1 MLNPAEMNKF
11 HALAADTIAINQMVG
26 NNNNPGVETFR
37 HQMEII
43 ASEFEELEDGFNLD
57 NRTELRDGLAD
68 VFFTVGALY
77 GRMHWPL
84 PNVLPEPCH
93 GEDPA
98 ALVTWIGRQMSALK
112 VLSTLSF
119 GSMFYDARKITFY
132 VARQITDQIM
142 TNCVVLGKAL
152 KIDLLAD
159 WEAVNTSNWT
169 KFDSDSET
177 AARTVKKYE
186 DKGIAVYQTM
196 VGRDDGKT
204 FFVTFSL
211 KEQFDEKGRAMPAN
225 KWLKSINFVDVDFSE
240 PTTAGDMAG

>member
-26 NNNNPGVETFR
+26 NNNNPGVEAFR
-37 HQMEII
+37 HQMAII

-77 GRMHWPL
+77 GRMHWAL
-84 PNVLPEPCH
+84 PNALPEPCH

-98 ALVTWIGRQMSALK
+98 GLVVWIGRQMSALK
-112 VLSTLSF
+112 VLTTLSF
-119 GSMFYDARKITFY
+119 DTVFYAARHI
-132 VARQITDQIM
+132 ADQIL

-169 KFDSDSET
+169 KFDSDPET

-186 DKGIAVYQTM
+186 DKGIAVYQIM

-204 FFVTFSL
+204 FFITFSL